1 MPRKLISRTRC
12 LFLVALVVIMMFGS
26 GCLFRKQS
34 MKLKPNRVQT
44 LGKLGVVVFGSPIRF
59 GTAIHMG
66 TAVDPR
72 DIHTKIITTI
82 YVYMTPDMAGFDYV
96 EALAGRLVEELRS
109 NVLVQEVVCVS
120 SAQRGLVRV
129 PAPGWTRRDTGS
141 DFRKW
146 NLDVTQLQADGLDTV
161 LVVTGTHASM
171 SEQLKFLHSPINSPH
186 NDWLHG
192 PHEPYQTFGLCPE
205 IWWTGNGFP
214 FSCSLTGAQYGYE
227 ADLFPKLALYEG
239 LVYRAGMI
247 HPATA
252 LLIDVRT
259 NTILAWAFLN
269 PSKGRWKEVRTGLAS
284 LVTPFTELYNAR
296 NGTFGVMNCE
306 EAWSSPHEIS
316 EPARRAVV
324 DFMSQETTALAA
336 RVPAALGLL

>member
-1 MPRKLISRTRC
+1 MPRTQISRTRC
-12 LFLVALVVIMMFGS
+12 LFLIVLVVIMMFGS
-26 GCLFRKQS
+26 GCVFPKQS
-34 MKLKPNRVQT
+34 LKLKPNQVQT

-59 GTAIHMG
+59 GTAIHRGTTAGKMG
-66 TAVDPR
+66 HGLNIETEY
-72 DIHTKIITTI
+72 I
-82 YVYMTPDMAGFDYV
+82 YMTPDMAGFDYV
-96 EALAGRLVEELRS
+96 EALAGRLAEELRS
-109 NVLVQEVVCVS
+109 NPLVHEVVCVS

-146 NLDVTQLQADGLDTV
+146 NLDVTPLQADGLDTV

-171 SEQLKFLHSPINSPH
+171 SEQLKFLLSPFNSPH

-192 PHEPYQTFGLCPE
+192 PYEPYQTFGLCPE

-227 ADLFPKLALYEG
+227 ADLFPQLACFESN
-239 LVYRAGMI
+239 VYRAGMI
-247 HPATA
+247 HPVMA

-259 NTILAWAFLN
+259 NAILAWAYIN

-284 LVTPFTELYNAR
+284 LVTPFTVLYNAR
-296 NGTFGVMNCE
+296 HNTFGVMNYE
-306 EAWSSPHEIS
+306 EAWSSPYGIS
-316 EPARRAVV
+316 EPARHAVV